1 MSIHL
6 VISEAEQNAICNALH
21 FSLVMHNSIFNGG
34 IDADALEQA
43 SLAFKEDGAANVD
56 KLLEKVATLN

>member
-6 VISEAEQNAICNALH
+6 VMSEAEQNAICNALH

-43 SLAFKEDGAANVD
+43 LEELRANKKED
-56 KLLEKVATLN
+56 